1 MSQRTPTHKYTIEF
15 DQSLWTNLVDV
26 AGHGNIKQ
34 FIIQAL
40 TVALE
45 AYTVK
50 AIILCGGKGTG
61 FRPFS
66 IATPPVMLP
75 IGYKPII
82 EYSIDLL
89 RKHALTDIFLAVG
102 YLREHIRTQF
112 SEHTIPEVNMRYVI
126 EDKPLDTAGA
136 LLNVK
141 AQHKSKFQTTFLVM
155 NGDLVTNCN
164 LTELLKFHRAV
175 VDKSGVGSMFILKT
189 EQGGQVEIGDE
200 DEQVVRFAA
209 GGKKNYTLTNAGI
222 YVFEPEIFSYIEKD
236 VSSLE
241 KDVFPALAKD
251 GVLYGYVPDT
261 PVYWNHINSL
271 EKYTQGWA
279 DFLAGK
285 LNF

>member
-1 MSQRTPTHKYTIEF
+1 MKQPTHKYTIEF
-15 DQSLWTNLVDV
+15 DQSLWANLVDV

-50 AIILCGGKGTG
+50 AVILSGGKGTG
-61 FRPFS
+61 FLPFS
-66 IATPPVMLP
+66 VATPPVMLP
-75 IGYKPII
+75 IGYKPIL

-89 RKHALTDIFLAVG
+89 HKHALTEIFLAVG

-112 SEHTIPEVNMRYVI
+112 SEHTITDVNMRYVT

-136 LLNVK
+136 VLNAK
-141 AQHKSKFQTTFLVM
+141 LQHKSKFQATFLVM
-155 NGDLVTNCN
+155 NGDLITNCN
-164 LTELLKFHRAV
+164 LTDLVKFHRMV
-175 VDKSGVGSMFILKT
+175 VDKGGVGSMFILKT
-189 EQGGQVEIGDE
+189 GQGGQVEVEENG
-200 DEQVVRFAA
+200 EQITRFVA
-209 GGKKNYTLTNAGI
+209 GGKKNYTFMNAGI
-222 YVFEPEIFSYIEKD
+222 YVFEPEVFSYIEKD

-241 KDVFPALAKD
+241 KDVFPSMAKD
-251 GVLYGYVPDT
+251 GVLYGYVPDA

>member
-1 MSQRTPTHKYTIEF
+1 VKQPTHKYTIEF

-66 IATPPVMLP
+66 VATPPVMLP
-75 IGYKPII
+75 IGYKPIL

-89 RKHALTDIFLAVG
+89 HKHALTDIFLAVG

-112 SEHTIPEVNMRYVI
+112 SEHTPDVNMRYVS

-136 LLNVK
+136 VLNAK
-141 AQHKSKFQTTFLVM
+141 NQHKSKFQSTFLVM
-155 NGDLVTNCN
+155 NGDLITNCN
-164 LTELLKFHRAV
+164 LTDLMKFHRAV
-175 VDKSGVGSMFILKT
+175 VDKGGVGSMFILNT
-189 EQGGQVEIGDE
+189 DQGGQVEVE
-200 DEQVVRFAA
+200 EEQVIRFAA
-209 GGKKNYTLTNAGI
+209 GGKKNFTFMNAGI
-222 YVFEPEIFSYIEKD
+222 YVFESEVFSYIEKD
-236 VSSLE
+236 ISSLE
-241 KDVFPALAKD
+241 KDVFPSMAKD